1 MLSGWERKEKKND
14 AYAKN
19 EICQVMG
26 GGGVVMLMQRMKYAK
41 WLGGGGG
48 KLILRG

>member
-1 MLSGWERKEKKND
+1 MLSGWERKEKNN

-26 GGGVVMLMQRMKYAK
+26 GGGGGGNAHAK
-41 WLGGGGG
+41 NEICQVIGGGGG
-48 KLILRG
+48 GS